1 MNKIKLIQIIGFL
14 LISNNIFSQDL
25 IFLKNGEEIKSKVI
39 EIDTLKIKYKEF
51 SNLEGPIYTIM
62 KYNVFIIKYENG
74 EDEIFYEN
82 NQEINEIRNSLRI
95 DFKGNIF
102 QFQKN
107 KFWNG
112 ENKISKSKFKS
123 IIRKNLDAKKMYQ
136 FGNNLRGTSI
146 ILGVPFVLAFGS
158 LLENLIRDYNDVSLP
173 AFIIVGAG
181 IVGAIMIENAGINK
195 IRESLNIY
203 NKGIYSLSFTPIINA
218 NGVGL
223 AINF

>member
-74 EDEIFYEN
+74 EEEIFYEN

-102 QFQKN
+102 QKN
-107 KFWNG
+107 KFG
-112 ENKISKSKFKS
+112 MVKIKLVNQ
-123 IIRKNLDAKKMYQ
+123 NLNQ
-136 FGNNLRGTSI
+136 L
-146 ILGVPFVLAFGS
+146 
-158 LLENLIRDYNDVSLP
+158 
-173 AFIIVGAG
+173 
-181 IVGAIMIENAGINK
+181 
-195 IRESLNIY
+195 
-203 NKGIYSLSFTPIINA
+203 
-218 NGVGL
+218 
-223 AINF
+223 

>member
-1 MNKIKLIQIIGFL
+1 
-14 LISNNIFSQDL
+14 
-25 IFLKNGEEIKSKVI
+25 
-39 EIDTLKIKYKEF
+39 
-51 SNLEGPIYTIM
+51 
-62 KYNVFIIKYENG
+62 
-74 EDEIFYEN
+74 
-82 NQEINEIRNSLRI
+82 
-95 DFKGNIF
+95 
-102 QFQKN
+102 
-107 KFWNG
+107 
-112 ENKISKSKFKS
+112 
-123 IIRKNLDAKKMYQ
+123 MYQ
-136 FGNNLRGTSI
+136 FGNNLRGAGI

-158 LLENLIRDYNDVSLP
+158 LIENLIRDYNDVSLP